1 MNGRLSPIAIASG
14 PQQLDRSTG
23 SFSRFLH
30 DSRNPHSLGHNSFH
44 AEGPGSQS
52 VVGVNKTYEDAD
64 GVLWLCTVDR
74 GLPKLDRE
82 RKKFIRYANQPANPS
97 SLPHDTVHTEFEDRE
112 GVMRVGTESGNTSCH
127 PRR

>member
-1 MNGRLSPIAIASG
+1 
-14 PQQLDRSTG
+14 
-23 SFSRFLH
+23 
-30 DSRNPHSLGHNSFH
+30 
-44 AEGPGSQS
+44 
-52 VVGVNKTYEDAD
+52 VNKIYEDAD